1 MMTILCLPSKCY
13 ELIKQ
18 NKLLVIYQGAVIRLR
33 DTIACAGQ
41 VSSSKGVSANM
52 RRNMY
57 QTLLLAILILTC
69 LGAQPVGITEK
80 HLRFVDYPGF
90 PEAHSTWGSIGYS
103 SVHNKVFIGVTN
115 HSDRVG
121 LFEYDVISEKMRLC
135 GFIPEL
141 AHLRDYQWQ
150 GKVHSQ
156 IVEGP
161 GGAMYFATDG
171 GESREEYLMEHPHGY
186 SGGFF
191 LKWDPAT
198 GTLSNLGIGMQ
209 YESIKDLAVDRA
221 SGRIYAVSYPQVHLL
236 TYDTEKNQLRDLG
249 RMGSDHVPRVM
260 FSDWWGNVYY
270 VDWRQRLIKY
280 EPSAAQ
286 LLFAKES
293 LPAFPGT
300 PGEYIVTGVTAYAVD
315 HPGGIIYLVTY
326 GAKMLAFHPSREGIG
341 KVEDL
346 GGIFDGSSEPAWKY
360 YCPNLALGANGKL
373 YYFLGG
379 HGMYA
384 GQGEN
389 IVLME
394 FDPRNRQK
402 RIALTFTLSVISEV
416 TGSDVKDGNGN
427 LYFAGRRSDPKAE
440 QRGESG
446 SSRPFLIIFN
456 PGRPLQ

>member
-1 MMTILCLPSKCY
+1 
-13 ELIKQ
+13 
-18 NKLLVIYQGAVIRLR
+18 
-33 DTIACAGQ
+33 
-41 VSSSKGVSANM
+41 
-52 RRNMY
+52 
-57 QTLLLAILILTC
+57 
-69 LGAQPVGITEK
+69 
-80 HLRFVDYPGF
+80 
-90 PEAHSTWGSIGYS
+90 
-103 SVHNKVFIGVTN
+103 
-115 HSDRVG
+115 
-121 LFEYDVISEKMRLC
+121 
-135 GFIPEL
+135 
-141 AHLRDYQWQ
+141 
-150 GKVHSQ
+150 
-156 IVEGP
+156 
-161 GGAMYFATDG
+161 
-171 GESREEYLMEHPHGY
+171 
-186 SGGFF
+186 
-191 LKWDPAT
+191 
-198 GTLSNLGIGMQ
+198 
-209 YESIKDLAVDRA
+209 
-221 SGRIYAVSYPQVHLL
+221 
-236 TYDTEKNQLRDLG
+236 
-249 RMGSDHVPRVM
+249 M

-280 EPSAAQ
+280 EPSTGQ

-300 PGEYIVTGVTAYAVD
+300 PGDYIVTGVTAYAVD
-315 HPGGIIYLVTY
+315 QPGGIIYLVTY

-346 GGIFDGSSEPAWKY
+346 GGIFDGGSQPAWKY

-402 RIALTFTLSVISEV
+402 RIALTFPLNVISEV